1 MAASVA
7 RHLFLAALLVAVLA
21 VAAPRSADA
30 WGGDRFFFS
39 KTTRPEATVV
49 EPEKAA
55 VPINA
60 ATADTDAAPVF
71 SRPSTAGSGRG
82 YGLYGRPEEN
92 YPPDYFRRGVHR
104 NAEKLTTTTT
114 TDVAPAT
121 AGTVEA
127 AAAAPVRARGAG
139 GERVWTTFPEN
150 GSGRGRPPT
159 DVPATTTGTEEEG
172 GAGGDLDGVQPYP
185 ENGSG
190 RGRPPWY
197 YTGFHRQQ
205 EQRDYGMS
213 DTRLYQNGRYYY
225 DVDAGRYGYGRESNP
240 MRTRP
245 AEEEFGSGSGYGR
258 HRGAGGRRDSSY
270 QQQQQYGTD
279 EEFANG
285 AMDQNTN
292 GFQEEAGQNGLYIP

>member
-1 MAASVA
+1 MAASA
-7 RHLFLAALLVAVLA
+7 RHLFLAALSVAVLA

-30 WGGDRFFFS
+30 WGGGRFFFS
-39 KTTRPEATVV
+39 KTARPAEATV
-49 EPEKAA
+49 EPDKAA
-55 VPINA
+55 SVPTHA
-60 ATADTDAAPVF
+60 AAADTDAAPAF
-71 SRPSTAGSGRG
+71 SRPSTGGGSGRG

-114 TDVAPAT
+114 DVPAT

-127 AAAAPVRARGAG
+127 AGPVRGRGG
-139 GERVWTTFPEN
+139 DRERVRTTFPED

-159 DVPATTTGTEEEG
+159 DVPATTTRTEEAG

-205 EQRDYGMS
+205 EQEQRDYGMS

-225 DVDAGRYGYGRESNP
+225 DVEAGRYGYGRESNP

-245 AEEEFGSGSGYGR
+245 DVEEEEFGSGYGR
-258 HRGAGGRRDSSY
+258 PRGGSY
-270 QQQQQYGTD
+270 HQQQQYGNG
-279 EEFANG
+279 EEFGNA
-285 AMDQNTN
+285 AMDRNTN
-292 GFQEEAGQNGLYIP
+292 GGFQEEAGQSGLYIP